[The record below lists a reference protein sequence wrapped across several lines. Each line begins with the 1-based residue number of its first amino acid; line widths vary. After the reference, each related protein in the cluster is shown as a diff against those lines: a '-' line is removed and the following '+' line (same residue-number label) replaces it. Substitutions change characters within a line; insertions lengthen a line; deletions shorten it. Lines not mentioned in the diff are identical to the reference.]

1 MSKRIL
7 CILEAKDREQ
17 GAGRATAKASDHVN
31 WKPSWPSLWSS
42 GSSGRKPTQTAI
54 GERIQERVEDSN
66 VRIPKR
72 IGVPELGG

>member
-1 MSKRIL
+1 MRV
-7 CILEAKDREQ
+7 AV
-17 GAGRATAKASDHVN
+17 AGSDD
-31 WKPSWPSLWSS
+31 
-42 GSSGRKPTQTAI
+42 GRQTHNEETAI